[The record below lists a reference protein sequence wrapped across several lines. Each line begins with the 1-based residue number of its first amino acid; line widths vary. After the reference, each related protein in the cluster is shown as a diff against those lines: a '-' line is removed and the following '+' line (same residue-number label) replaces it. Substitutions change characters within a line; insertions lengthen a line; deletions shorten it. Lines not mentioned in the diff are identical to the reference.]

1 MLCLLPDVFPSPFEG
16 AKLLVNK
23 GLSNHF
29 QISHTLTMS
38 TLQPSG
44 YKFGCTYVGTK
55 QYSPSE
61 VSRLFGN
68 APLVGYISFCVS
80 EIRPISKNRNWP

>member
-1 MLCLLPDVFPSPFEG
+1 MCLKMFAKYVLISEVFPVPFEG
-16 AKLLVNK
+16 CKLLINK

-55 QYSPSE
+55 QYGPME
-61 VSRLFGN
+61 VGQKFPITRFDIQ
-68 APLVGYISFCVS
+68 YQRSFQL
-80 EIRPISKNRNWP
+80 